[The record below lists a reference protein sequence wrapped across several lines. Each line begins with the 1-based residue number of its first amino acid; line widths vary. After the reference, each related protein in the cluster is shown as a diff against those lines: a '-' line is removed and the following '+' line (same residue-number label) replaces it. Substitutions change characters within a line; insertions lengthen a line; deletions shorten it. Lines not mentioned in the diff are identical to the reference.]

1 MDSLLEKYTGLIDH
15 KLRCYFKIIMEE
27 EKSYHPFIGD
37 VFAHLEEFL
46 LRKGKRI
53 ASCSTLMTYKGYTG
67 EIEDILDVCVGIELY
82 RHGILIHDDLVDR
95 DEDRRGGKAFHKLFM
110 YDDRFGESLAVFCGN
125 ILFSQALKTLS
136 ESNFDVKCV
145 GKVIELFLEDYK
157 AVNESQTL
165 DLLFEYKEPTVEE
178 WYVMA
183 SKRAASLFKASMLTG
198 AILGGASAQ
207 DLQILEEAAIHIG
220 YSFDIQD
227 DIIGTFASE
236 EQYGRATGG
245 DILLGKKPLHV
256 VYAYQLSNRDVQYE
270 LRNVLKDSES
280 CEEEIDKIREIIKGC
295 GALAKTKEVSRDH
308 ANKAIKLI
316 NKTSLTAESKKFF
329 KDLIN
334 FVSDSLDWYK

>member
-1 MDSLLEKYTGLIDH
+1 MDSLLEKYTGMIDH
-15 KLRCYFKIIMEE
+15 ELRCHFKTILEAE
-27 EKSYHPFIGD
+27 AYHPFIGD

-67 EIEDILDVCVGIELY
+67 NIEEILDVCVSIELY

-95 DEDRRGGKAFHKLFM
+95 DEQRRGGKAFHKLFM
-110 YDDRFGESLAVFCGN
+110 YDDRFGESLAVFYGN
-125 ILFSQALKTLS
+125 ILFSQAMGTLF
-136 ESNFDVKCV
+136 ESNFDVKLIN
-145 GKVIELFLEDYK
+145 KVIQLFLEDYE

-165 DLLFEYKEPTVEE
+165 DLLFEYKEPTVTE

-183 SKRAASLFKASMLTG
+183 SKRAASLFRASMLTG

-207 DLQILEEAAIHIG
+207 DIKILGEAAMHIG

-245 DILLGKKPLHV
+245 DILRGKKPLHV
-256 VYAYQLSNRDVQYE
+256 IYAYQLSNRDVQYE
-270 LRNVLKDSES
+270 LRNIIGDREAG
-280 CEEEIDKIREIIKGC
+280 EEEINKTREIIKGC

-308 ANKAIKLI
+308 ANKAINLI

-334 FVSDSLDWYK
+334 FVSESLDWYK